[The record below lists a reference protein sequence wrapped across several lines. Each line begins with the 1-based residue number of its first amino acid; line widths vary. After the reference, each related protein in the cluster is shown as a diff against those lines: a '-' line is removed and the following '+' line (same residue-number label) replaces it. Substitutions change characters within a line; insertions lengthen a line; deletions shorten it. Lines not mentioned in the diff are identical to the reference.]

1 MNCITVKNLST
12 LSDGAAL
19 CRVGMFISGNEEL
32 AVTNLEGVREINIEQ
47 QNMMFTVRDVEE

>member
-19 CRVGMFISGNEEL
+19 CRVGMFISGNEEQ
-32 AVTNLEGVREINIEQ
+32 AVKNLDGVREINIEQ
-47 QNMMFTVRDVEE
+47 KNMLFTVSDMEE